1 MPILGICSR
10 SAAQHNSYNGI
21 APLARFLWVLSIF
34 TFDTMATFILRKLL
48 YSLLVLWGVVSV
60 TFYIT
65 SILPG
70 DPARLMLGQRADIV
84 SLEALR
90 HQMGLDRPLYEQYVG
105 FIAKAAQ
112 GDLGRSFSTNLDVAD
127 TIIERFPATALLA
140 VSSMLLATILGVLI
154 GVLSSLRPNS
164 WFDTAAMST
173 SLLGISVPSFVMGL
187 LFILFFASGTFLDWF
202 PVSGYIDRGWQ
213 HLLLPMITLG
223 VRPLSIIAR
232 VTRSSMLDVLG
243 QDYVRT
249 ARAKGLSKAV
259 VVAKHALRN
268 ALNPIVTTVSSW
280 FAALL
285 AGTFF
290 IEFVFN
296 WPGIG
301 SAAINAIQKLD
312 YPMIQGVV
320 LFTAITFVVV
330 NLLVDI
336 IYVFLDPKVKLQ

>member
-1 MPILGICSR
+1 MPLYCSLVFLQCSR
-10 SAAQHNSYNGI
+10 GFN
-21 APLARFLWVLSIF
+21 PLFLDAMVN
-34 TFDTMATFILRKLL
+34 FILRKLL

-65 SILPG
+65 SVLPG

-84 SLEALR
+84 SVEALR
-90 HQMGLDRPLYEQYVG
+90 HQMGLDRPLWEQYFH
-105 FIAKAAQ
+105 FIGKAAQ
-112 GDLGRSFSTNLDVAD
+112 GDLGRSFSTNISVTE
-127 TIIERFPATALLA
+127 TILERFPATALLA
-140 VSSMLLATILGVLI
+140 VSSMLLATVLGIAI
-154 GVLSSLRPNS
+154 GVFSSLRPNS
-164 WFDTAAMST
+164 WMDTFAMSA
-173 SLLGISVPSFVMGL
+173 SLLGISIPSFVMGL
-187 LFILFFASGTFLDWF
+187 LFILFFASGTFLNWF
-202 PVSGYIDRGWQ
+202 PISGYIDRGWA
-213 HLLLPMITLG
+213 HLILPMITLG

-232 VTRSSMLDVLG
+232 VTRSSMLEVLG

-249 ARAKGLSKAV
+249 ARAKGLSTGV
-259 VVAKHALRN
+259 VVARHALRN

-301 SAAINAIQKLD
+301 SVAINAIQKLD

-320 LFTAITFVVV
+320 LFTAITFVAV
-330 NLLVDI
+330 NLFVDI